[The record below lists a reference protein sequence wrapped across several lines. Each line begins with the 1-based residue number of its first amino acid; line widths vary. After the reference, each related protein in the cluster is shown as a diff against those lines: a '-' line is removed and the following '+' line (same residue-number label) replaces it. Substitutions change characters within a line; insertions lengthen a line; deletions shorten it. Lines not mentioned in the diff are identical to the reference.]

1 MFTLNSKERILSAS
15 KPLVMGIINATP
27 DSFYTS
33 SRVSN
38 ESDFAS
44 KIDQMI
50 LEGADIIDIGGQSS
64 RPGAIEVSVEE
75 EISRVLGP
83 IEYIAA
89 QYPEKW
95 MSIDTTR
102 SVVAQLAIS
111 AGAHIVNDISGGNQ
125 DQEMLSTVAE
135 LDVPFICTHMQGTPE
150 TMQISPTY
158 TNVVNEV
165 FGYFQEKIKDCNKA
179 GIKSLILD
187 PGFGFGKTIAHNY
200 QIIKHLQ
207 KFNELGFPILVG
219 VSRKSMIYKQLEIT
233 ADEALNGT
241 TVLNTYALLHGASI
255 IRVHDVKEANQAVTL
270 INTIM
275 RA

>member
-27 DSFYTS
+27 DSFYQS

-44 KIDQMI
+44 KIDEMI
-50 LEGADIIDIGGQSS
+50 LEGVDIIDIGGQSS

-89 QYPEKW
+89 HYPDMW

-102 SVVAQLAIS
+102 SAVAQLAIS
-111 AGAHIVNDISGGNQ
+111 AGAHIVNDISGGNL
-125 DQEMLSTVAE
+125 DQEMLSTVAV

-150 TMQISPTY
+150 TMQIAPTY
-158 TNVVNEV
+158 TNVINEV
-165 FGYFQEKIKDCNKA
+165 FGYFQEKIKTCNEA

-200 QIIKHLQ
+200 KMIKHLQ

-219 VSRKSMIYKQLEIT
+219 VSRKSMIYKQLNIT

-241 TVLNTYALLHGASI
+241 TVLHTYSLLNGASI
-255 IRVHDVKEANQAVTL
+255 IRVHDVKEAKQAVEL

>member
-27 DSFYTS
+27 DSFYQS

-38 ESDFAS
+38 ESEFAS

-50 LEGADIIDIGGQSS
+50 IEGADIIDIGGQSS

-89 QYPEKW
+89 HYPDKW

-102 SVVAQLAIS
+102 SEVAQLAIS
-111 AGAHIVNDISGGNQ
+111 AGAHIVNDISGGNL
-125 DQEMLSTVAE
+125 DQEMLSTVAA
-135 LDVPFICTHMQGTPE
+135 LDVPFICTHMQGTPDN
-150 TMQISPTY
+150 MQNSPTY

-165 FGYFQEKIKDCNKA
+165 FGYFQEKIKACNEV

-200 QIIKHLQ
+200 KMIKHLQ

-219 VSRKSMIYKQLEIT
+219 VSRKSMIYKQLNIT

-241 TVLNTYALLHGASI
+241 TVLHTYSLLNGASI
-255 IRVHDVKEANQAVTL
+255 IRVHDVKEAKQAVEL